1 MFESITSLQNDR
13 IKNLV
18 RLRDG
23 GHRRRQGRFIIEGL
37 REVARAIAAGFP
49 VETLYFCDDLFRDE
63 AAFTLLEDADNSG
76 LEVVQLGAEAFNKVA
91 FRQNPDGILASA
103 SVQNRDLNTFKPPQN
118 CLLVILES
126 AEKPG
131 NIGAVM
137 RSINAAGGDALIL
150 ANTVSDPYNPQTI
163 RSSQGA
169 FFDLPFFQCSSEE
182 AIAFLESNQIQS
194 IITSPN
200 GKEDFWSVDF
210 CKASALVLGSED
222 RGLSDVWLDQE
233 RTFRLNMQGITDS
246 LNLSAMAAVGLFEAV
261 RQRSAQDF

>member
-37 REVARAIAAGFP
+37 REVTRALAAGFP
-49 VETLYFCDDLFRDE
+49 LETLYFCDDLFRDE
-63 AAFTLLEDADNSG
+63 AAFALLEDTDHSG
-76 LEVVQLGAEAFNKVA
+76 LEVVQLGTEAFNKVA

-103 SVQNRDLNTFKPPQN
+103 NMQTRDLSTFEPPKN
-118 CLLVILES
+118 CLLVILEA

-150 ANTVSDPYNPQTI
+150 ANSVSDPYNPQTI

-182 AIAFLESNQIQS
+182 AIAFLEYHGIQP

-200 GKEDFWSVDF
+200 GKENFWSVDF
-210 CKASALVLGSED
+210 NMPSALVLGSED
-222 RGLSDVWLDQE
+222 RGLSTVWLNQK
-233 RTFRLNMQGITDS
+233 RTFKLNMQGITDS